1 VAAHYGLGFG
11 FCEVFLAGGLG
22 DFFLEALADFGN
34 DFLAELIA
42 FLLST

>member
-1 VAAHYGLGFG
+1 MAAHYWLGFG
-11 FCEVFLAGGLG
+11 FCEVLLAGVPG

-34 DFLAELIA
+34 DLLAELIA